1 MFKPDQPIQSFKEDI
16 LNRRQFA
23 QALGKAILSHR
34 DENSV
39 AIGLFGTW
47 GSGKTSIVNMA
58 LEHIDV
64 LSRDVPE
71 KEKQIVLR
79 FNPWNFSDQNQLI
92 SQFFRQLSGALKRK
106 ELGEEAVKVGRE
118 LENYGAF
125 FEPLAFLLPLGPI
138 AAFVVKCIS
147 WTGSL
152 LGGWA
157 KQQSGDLALT
167 KKKLNISL
175 SKLKRKI
182 IVVIDDI
189 DRLNNVEI
197 RQIFQLV
204 KSLCDFKN
212 TIYFLV
218 FDKHVVVKAL
228 SEVQAGEGSDYLEK
242 VVQVPFEIPTISKD
256 DLYTFLFSQIDA
268 LGVSEYRWGQTY
280 WGNIFHSG
288 FKYFFRTL
296 RDVNRYINALRFSF
310 EMVQDLVNPVDFLA
324 IVGIQVFLPDVYYG
338 IRDNKDLFIGT
349 SNSGSKPVTDQARK
363 RYDEILAR
371 NQNIPQEELLDLL
384 KRLFPKVESMYSN
397 IIYAVES
404 LDGWRREGRVCSP
417 DVFDVYF
424 QLALPESEVS
434 QKEMEVVLSLA
445 SDLETFKNALLG
457 LNKDGKILRFL
468 ERMED
473 YTKDFILKENIE
485 NVVSVL
491 MDIGDLFPEGEGGF
505 YATDT
510 PMRLLRIFYQ
520 LTNRFETKQ
529 ERFRVFK
536 KSMEGAKQSLYTV
549 VNEVSVQD
557 QEHRKYGLSDKPS
570 KPEEN
575 LRVDENQLLELE
587 KLARIKIEEWAKNGR
602 LKSHDKLASILFRW
616 RNWAK
621 KEDAIAFVADMIK
634 DESGLV
640 SFVTALT
647 GKSYVYG
654 MSDRVG
660 RIEWRISLKTI
671 NEFVDSKILE
681 PRLRQIAASLL
692 FNQLEEKQR
701 IAVRAFL
708 DTFDG
713 KIKGDY

>member
-34 DENSV
+34 DKNSV
-39 AIGLFGTW
+39 AIGLFGSW
-47 GSGKTSIVNMA
+47 GSGKTSIVNMT
-58 LEHIDV
+58 LEYIDGFSRNV
-64 LSRDVPE
+64 LDEE
-71 KEKQIVLR
+71 KNIVLR

-92 SQFFRQLSGALKRK
+92 SQFFKQLSGVLKRK
-106 ELGEEAVKVGRE
+106 ESGEEAMKVGRE
-118 LENYGAF
+118 LEIYGAL
-125 FEPLAFLLPLGPI
+125 FEPLALIPLFGQGAVI
-138 AAFVVKCIS
+138 AGKCIGLM
-147 WTGSL
+147 GSVIRG
-152 LGGWA
+152 LG
-157 KQQSGDLALT
+157 KQQSGDLVLI
-167 KKKLNISL
+167 KKNLNTSL
-175 SKLKRKI
+175 SKLNRKI

-218 FDKHVVVKAL
+218 FDKHVVIKAL

-256 DLYTFLFSQIDA
+256 DLYKFLFSQLDA
-268 LGVSEYRWGQTY
+268 VGVSKDKWSDTY
-280 WGNIFHSG
+280 WANVFHSG
-288 FKYFFRTL
+288 LKYFFVTL

-310 EMVQDLVNPVDFLA
+310 EMVKDLVNPVDFIT

-338 IRDNKDLFIGT
+338 IRDNKELFAGT
-349 SNSGSKPVTDQARK
+349 TNTGSAAALEQAKK
-363 RYDEILAR
+363 RCNEILER
-371 NQNIPQEELLDLL
+371 NQSIPSEVLLDLL
-384 KRLFPKVESMYSN
+384 KRLFPKLESAYSN
-397 IIYAVES
+397 VTYGS
-404 LDGWRREGRVCSP
+404 DWLDNWRREGKVCSP

-434 QKEMEVVLSLA
+434 QKEMEVILSLT
-445 SDLETFKNALLG
+445 SDSEAFKNALLG
-457 LNKDGKILRFL
+457 LNRDGRILRFL

-473 YTKDFILKENIE
+473 YTKDFILKEHIG
-485 NVVSVL
+485 NVISVL
-491 MDIGDLFPEGEGGF
+491 MDIGDLFLEGEGGL

-529 ERFRVFK
+529 ERFSVFK
-536 KSMEGAKQSLYTV
+536 KSMEDAKQSLYTV
-549 VNEVSVQD
+549 VSEVSVQD
-557 QEHRKYGLSDKPS
+557 QEHRKYGLSDKPP

-575 LRVDENQLLELE
+575 LRLDENQLLELE
-587 KLARIKIEEWAKNGR
+587 KLAKVKIEDWAKDGR
-602 LKSHDKLASILFRW
+602 LKNHNKLASILFRW
-616 RNWAK
+616 RDWAK
-621 KEDAIAFVADMIK
+621 KEDVIAFVADMIK

-640 SFVTALT
+640 GFVTAFT
-647 GKSYVYG
+647 GKSCVYG

-660 RIEWRISLKTI
+660 RIEWRINLKTI
-671 NEFVDSKILE
+671 DEFADSKILE
-681 PRLRQIAASLL
+681 PRLRQIAASLS
-692 FNQLEEKQR
+692 FSQLEEKQK
-701 IAVRAFL
+701 IAVKAFL

-713 KIKGDY
+713 KVNNI